1 MISLGALPVKFFAC
15 STDFHL
21 DNAADEKLTVLFLF
35 IQNIVFSLVPLLLLL
50 LLLIII
56 IIIIIAVNNNNY
68 YFMPPTS
75 KKLEG
80 HIASGLF
87 VRPSVRHAF

>member
-1 MISLGALPVKFFAC
+1 MIREEIL
-15 STDFHL
+15 
-21 DNAADEKLTVLFLF
+21 NAKLIT
-35 IQNIVFSLVPLLLLL
+35 IT
-50 LLLIII
+50 
-56 IIIIIAVNNNNY
+56 Y
-68 YFMPPTS
+68 YAPNS